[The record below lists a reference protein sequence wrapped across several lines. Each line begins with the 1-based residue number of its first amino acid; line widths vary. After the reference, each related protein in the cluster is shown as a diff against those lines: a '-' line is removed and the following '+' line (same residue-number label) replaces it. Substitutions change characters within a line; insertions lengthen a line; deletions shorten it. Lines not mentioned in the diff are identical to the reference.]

1 MALSSDL
8 QWRAWG
14 VAALVF
20 VALLWLLG
28 DVLLP
33 FVTGAAIAYFLNP
46 VVTRLSDAGLP
57 RALAVALLMSG
68 VIGAVVLAGLL
79 VVPAVIA
86 QVIQLTEA
94 APDLLGQLQDWLRA
108 RFPEFVGLEETVKSS
123 LATMGDTI
131 RDRGA
136 QLAQG
141 VLRSVSGVV
150 QVLIFLVIA
159 PVVAFYLLLDWP
171 RVLAGADDLLPRAHA
186 PVIRDLARDI
196 DRSIAGF
203 VRGQVTVCLVLAVYY
218 ATALGLVGL
227 QFGLAIGVIAGLI
240 SFIPYIGAI
249 VGGVLAIG
257 VGLWQ
262 FWGEPVP
269 IAVVLGIFALG
280 QILEGNVLVPR
291 IVGNSVRLH
300 PVWLLF
306 AVSAFGILFGFTGM
320 LVAVP
325 LAASMGVLVRFG
337 LAQYRASLLY
347 DPQSATPP
355 ADGPPADDDP
365 PAGDPARRDR
375 AP

>member
-150 QVLIFLVIA
+150 QMLIFLVIA

-269 IAVVLGIFALG
+269 IALVLGIFALG

>member
-150 QVLIFLVIA
+150 QMLIFLVIA

-269 IAVVLGIFALG
+269 IALVLGIFALG

-355 ADGPPADDDP
+355 ADGPPA
-365 PAGDPARRDR
+365 GDPARRDR